1 MSQNEDEL
9 LDLMA
14 VAKKQLA
21 IVQTAT
27 QAMQTQRGELC
38 DAIAQ
43 LKNMRATVA
52 AEAKKGAEAGLQ
64 GMSSKA
70 ITALDDEV
78 GKAKQAIGDAAE
90 SLRIRAFAKSLK
102 WICGCLIVGFLMGM
116 VVSWLMWGRNARAA
130 VDRFDSINAALERQ
144 LDKKTPA
151 PPMPARP
158 HKQAGQKQR
167 QQDSAPSP
175 VPQEQP

>member
-21 IVQTAT
+21 TVQAAT
-27 QAMQTQRGELC
+27 DAMQKQRGELY
-38 DAIAQ
+38 DAITQ
-43 LKNMRATVA
+43 LKRMQAAVA
-52 AEAKKGAEAGLQ
+52 ADAKLGAQAGLQ
-64 GMSSKA
+64 GMSSKV
-70 ITALDDEV
+70 ISALDVEV
-78 GKAKQAIGDAAE
+78 DKAKKTIGDVAE
-90 SLRIRAFAKSLK
+90 SLRVRAFAKSLE

-130 VDRFDSINAALERQ
+130 VDRFDSINVALERQ
-144 LDKKTPA
+144 LDKQMQA
-151 PPMPARP
+151 PVTPARP

-167 QQDSAPSP
+167 EQNSAPSP